1 MTLHRRDRKVIEAP
15 EGIGQVLQEGKV
27 IAKVSYT
34 LFVEILE
41 TGAKSFGIPK
51 ETRLK
56 HKSVTGKISVIDGN
70 IMLAPNAAGLS
81 GPFLLIMQ
89 DGRKV
94 DFFIDSRSSKTNP
107 VRQEYE
113 IQGSG
118 NKI

>member
-1 MTLHRRDRKVIEAP
+1 MTLHRRGRQLIEAP

-27 IAKVSYT
+27 VARVSYI
-34 LFVEILE
+34 LFVEMLE

-56 HKSVTGKISVIDGN
+56 HRSVRGKISILDES
-70 IMLAPNAAGLS
+70 ITLAANAAGLS
-81 GPFLLIMQ
+81 GPFLLVLQ

-94 DFFIDSRSSKTNP
+94 DFFIDSRSTKPNTTP
-107 VRQEYE
+107 QEYE

-118 NKI
+118 NKL

>member
-1 MTLHRRDRKVIEAP
+1 MTLHKRDRQLIEAP
-15 EGIGQVLQEGKV
+15 EGIGQVLKEGKEV
-27 IAKVSYT
+27 AKVSYT
-34 LFVEILE
+34 LFVELLE
-41 TGAKSFGIPK
+41 TGAKSFGISK

-56 HKSVTGKISVIDGN
+56 HKSVTGKISVLDGN
-70 IMLAPNAAGLS
+70 ITLAADAAGLS

-94 DFFIDSRSSKTNP
+94 DFFIDSRPTKTNP
-107 VRQEYE
+107 VQQEYE

>member
-15 EGIGQVLQEGKV
+15 EGRGQVLKEGKAV
-27 IAKVSYT
+27 ARVSYT
-34 LFVEILE
+34 LFVEMLE
-41 TGAKSFGIPK
+41 TGAKSFGIPN

-56 HKSVTGKISVIDGN
+56 HKSVTGKISVTDGN
-70 IMLAPNAAGLS
+70 ITLTPNAAGLS
-81 GPFLLIMQ
+81 GPFLLVMQ

-94 DFFIDSRSSKTNP
+94 NFFIDSRSTRTNP

-118 NKI
+118 NKL

>member
-1 MTLHRRDRKVIEAP
+1 MTLHRRGRQLIEAP

-27 IAKVSYT
+27 LAKVSYT
-34 LFVEILE
+34 LFVEMLE

-56 HKSVTGKISVIDGN
+56 HKSVRGRISILDGD
-70 IMLAPNAAGLS
+70 ITLAPNAAGLS

-94 DFFIDSRSSKTNP
+94 DFFIDSRSTKANP
-107 VRQEYE
+107 AQQEYE

-118 NKI
+118 NRF

>member
-15 EGIGQVLQEGKV
+15 QGIGQVLQEGKV

-34 LFVEILE
+34 LFVEMLE

-56 HKSVTGKISVIDGN
+56 HKSVTGKISILDGA
-70 IMLAPNAAGLS
+70 ITFAANAAGLS
-81 GPFLLIMQ
+81 GPFTLVLQ
-89 DGRKV
+89 DSRKV
-94 DFFIDSRSSKTNP
+94 DFFIDSRSTKANP

-118 NKI
+118 NRL

>member
-1 MTLHRRDRKVIEAP
+1 MTLHRRGRQLIEAP
-15 EGIGQVLQEGKV
+15 EGRGQVLQEGKV
-27 IAKVSYT
+27 LAKVSYS

-56 HKSVTGKISVIDGN
+56 HKSVRGKISIMDGD
-70 IMLAPNAAGLS
+70 ITPAPNVAGLS

-94 DFFIDSRSSKTNP
+94 DFFIESRSTKTNP
-107 VRQEYE
+107 ARREYE

-118 NKI
+118 NRF

>member
-1 MTLHRRDRKVIEAP
+1 MTLHRRGRQLVETP

-27 IAKVSYT
+27 LAKVSYS

-41 TGAKSFGIPK
+41 TGAKSFGIPV

-56 HKSVTGKISVIDGN
+56 HKSVKGKISILNGY
-70 IMLAPNAAGLS
+70 ITLAANAAGLL

-94 DFFIDSRSSKTNP
+94 DFFIDSRSSKTDP
-107 VRQEYE
+107 ALQEYE

-118 NKI
+118 TRL

>member
-34 LFVEILE
+34 LFVEMLE

-51 ETRLK
+51 EIRLK

>member
-1 MTLHRRDRKVIEAP
+1 MTLHRRGRQLIEAP
-15 EGIGQVLQEGKV
+15 EGRGQVLQEGKV
-27 IAKVSYT
+27 LAKVSYT
-34 LFVEILE
+34 LLVEMLE

-56 HKSVTGKISVIDGN
+56 HKSVKGKISILDGY
-70 IMLAPNAAGLS
+70 ITLAANAAGLS

-94 DFFIDSRSSKTNP
+94 DFFIDSCSSKTNP
-107 VRQEYE
+107 ALQEYE

-118 NKI
+118 SRL

>member
-1 MTLHRRDRKVIEAP
+1 
-15 EGIGQVLQEGKV
+15 
-27 IAKVSYT
+27 
-34 LFVEILE
+34 LFVELLE
-41 TGAKSFGIPK
+41 TGAKSFGISK

-56 HKSVTGKISVIDGN
+56 HKSVTGKISVLDGN
-70 IMLAPNAAGLS
+70 ITLAPNAAGLS

-94 DFFIDSRSSKTNP
+94 DFFIDSRPTKTNP
-107 VRQEYE
+107 VQQEYE

>member
-1 MTLHRRDRKVIEAP
+1 MTLHRRGHQLIEVP
-15 EGIGQVLQEGKV
+15 EGRGQVLKEGKV

-34 LFVEILE
+34 LFVEMLE

-56 HKSVTGKISVIDGN
+56 HKSVTGKISVTDGN

-81 GPFLLIMQ
+81 GPFLLVMQ
-89 DGRKV
+89 DRREV
-94 DFFIDSRSSKTNP
+94 DFFIDSHSIKGTL

-118 NKI
+118 NRL

>member
-15 EGIGQVLQEGKV
+15 EGRGQVLKEGKV
-27 IAKVSYT
+27 VAKVSYT
-34 LFVEILE
+34 LFVEMLE

-51 ETRLK
+51 EIRLK
-56 HKSVTGKISVIDGN
+56 HKSVKGKISILDGS
-70 IMLAPNAAGLS
+70 ITLAANAAGLS
-81 GPFLLIMQ
+81 GPFLLVMQ

-94 DFFIDSRSSKTNP
+94 DFFIDSRSTQTNH

-118 NKI
+118 NKL

>member
-15 EGIGQVLQEGKV
+15 KGIGQVLQEGKV

-34 LFVEILE
+34 LFVEMLE